1 MFVRVGDI
9 NLFYEEAGKT
19 EDSLL
24 LLHGL
29 GMNCELWRSQ
39 VEVFSKEIRTIAVD
53 LRGFGKSSKPDK
65 AGAYAIDSLA
75 EDIAGLIEVLSL
87 KNCHLLGTSMG
98 GFVAQSLV
106 LNYPSLLKSLIL
118 CHTASEMSIP
128 KKVLEER
135 IIALSELSMTEYGK
149 IVCKQACSERASGEL
164 KEWVISMIEKN
175 DKSIYTKVLTEGLGD
190 FNVTESLNSIR
201 LPTLVI
207 TGKEDRVLPA
217 ENGRKMAKLIPDCR
231 IKEIAGVGHL
241 GYAEKPEIFNG
252 HVLEFLKNR

>member
-1 MFVRVGDI
+1 MFVRVRDI
-9 NLFYEEAGKT
+9 NLFYEEVGKA
-19 EDSLL
+19 EDSLV

-29 GMNCELWRSQ
+29 GMNCGLWRSQ
-39 VEVFSKEIRTIAVD
+39 IEVFSKEIKTIAVD

-75 EDIAGLIEVLSL
+75 EDIAGLIEALSL

-98 GFVAQSLV
+98 GFVAQSLA
-106 LNYPSLLKSLIL
+106 LNYPSLIKSLIL
-118 CHTASEMSIP
+118 CHTASEMRIP
-128 KKVLEER
+128 KKVLKER

-164 KEWVISMIEKN
+164 KQWVISMIEKN
-175 DKSIYTKVLTEGLGD
+175 DKSIYTKVLTEGLRD
-190 FNVTESLNSIR
+190 FNVTESLNSIK

-217 ENGRKMAKLIPDCR
+217 ENGRKLAKLIPDCQIR
-231 IKEIAGVGHL
+231 EIADVGHL
-241 GYAEKPEIFNG
+241 GYAEKPEIFNEY
-252 HVLEFLKNR
+252 VLEFLKNL